1 MRLLFNYPM
10 RACVDL
16 MKTAG
21 RQVLF
26 IPVLGVIAF
35 SPFEA
40 VVLNLWAMISLGLND
55 PFK

>member
-21 RQVLF
+21 RQVLL
-26 IPVLGVIAF
+26 IPVLRVIAF